1 MRFELAI
8 DASYIY
14 YLFESKNGKKNTL
27 WLKEREREVEF
38 AINGATSN
46 G

>member
-14 YLFESKNGKKNTL
+14 YLFESMSGKKITL
-27 WLKEREREVEF
+27 WLKEREREAGF
-38 AINGATSN
+38 AINGATNS